1 MPPFRTY
8 LSSLRW
14 KPVFA
19 SIVVPLFLSLSLS
32 LSLSHSLFGRSWK
45 IFFREVRSKIAPR
58 LMSTDGFTTDC
69 LKNGIK
75 IPEKV
80 LLSMDFGRV
89 FDEKEDQRA
98 SRCLLVHLVILY
110 S

>member
-1 MPPFRTY
+1 MEACFCLDSR
-8 LSSLRW
+8 S
-14 KPVFA
+14 
-19 SIVVPLFLSLSLS
+19 SLSLS
-32 LSLSHSLFGRSWK
+32 LSLSFRAFLEDF
-45 IFFREVRSKIAPR
+45 FFREVRSKIAPR

-69 LKNGIK
+69 LKNDIK